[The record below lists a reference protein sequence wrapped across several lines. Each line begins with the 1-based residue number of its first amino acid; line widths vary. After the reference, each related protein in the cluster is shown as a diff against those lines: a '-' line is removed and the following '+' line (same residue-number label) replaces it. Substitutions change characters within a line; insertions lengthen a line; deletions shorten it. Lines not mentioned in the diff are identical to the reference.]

1 MTIKKFKVIENY
13 STTEGTLY
21 QGEVLKEDNNNTLED
36 HKRLKDSMG
45 KVWFVPHKYIVRIW
59 TFFDS
64 YFIFICDN
72 AQERLSVRLIVNN
85 KTENKND

>member
-21 QGEVLKEDNNNTLED
+21 KGEVLKEDSNNTLDD

-45 KVWFVPHKYIVRIW
+45 RVWFVPYKYIVRIW
-59 TFFDS
+59 RFSDFTLYLYMITLKRGYPS
-64 YFIFICDN
+64 
-72 AQERLSVRLIVNN
+72 
-85 KTENKND
+85 

>member
-21 QGEVLKEDNNNTLED
+21 KGEVLKEDSNNTLED

-45 KVWFVPHKYIVRIW
+45 RVWFVPYKYIVRIW
-59 TFFDS
+59 RFSDFTLYLYMITLKRGYPS
-64 YFIFICDN
+64 
-72 AQERLSVRLIVNN
+72 
-85 KTENKND
+85 

>member
-21 QGEVLKEDNNNTLED
+21 KGEGLKEDSNNTLED

-45 KVWFVPHKYIVRIW
+45 RVWFVPYKYIVRIW
-59 TFFDS
+59 RFSDFTLYLYMITLKRGYPS
-64 YFIFICDN
+64 
-72 AQERLSVRLIVNN
+72 
-85 KTENKND
+85 